1 MFDKAKQMN
10 ELLKLKKTLKKT
22 VTMYEDGEWKIVV
35 TGEQKIKEIT
45 IDGERRKDLVDF
57 INKGLKKSQ
66 QATVKKMSGVSGGLG
81 SFLN

>member
-22 VTMYEDGEWKIVV
+22 VTVYEDGGWKISV
-35 TGEQKIKEIT
+35 TGEQKVKEIV
-45 IDGERRKDLVDF
+45 IEGESRKDLVDF

-66 QATVKKMSGVSGGLG
+66 QAAMKKMSGTSGGLG